1 MWYNIDDEIK
11 RIKLLYKKRDEHD
24 RNLLKVLDD
33 KIFLSRIYE
42 DNSADTYKIKKEAL
56 LKEMLIDNLL
66 IREEVTI
73 LENAKEILE
82 KYSLTGV

>member
-1 MWYNIDDEIK
+1 MWYNIDDEIE
-11 RIKLLYKKRDEHD
+11 RIKLLYRKRDEHG
-24 RNLLKVLDD
+24 RNLLKVLED
-33 KIFLSRIYE
+33 KILLSKIYK

-66 IREEVTI
+66 IKEEVTI
-73 LENAKEILE
+73 LENAKSILE